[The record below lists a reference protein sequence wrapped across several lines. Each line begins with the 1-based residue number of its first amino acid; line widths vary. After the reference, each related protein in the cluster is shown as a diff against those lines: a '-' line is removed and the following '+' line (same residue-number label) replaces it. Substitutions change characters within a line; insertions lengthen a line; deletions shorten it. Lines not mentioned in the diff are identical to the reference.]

1 MFASLDTVPVLVPLL
16 SFVLV
21 ALASRQIGKAFSSV
35 GLPYIT
41 GYLLAGTLAGPF
53 LLGLMPSGATE
64 SLRFIDELSLAVIA
78 FVAGSELYLKEIRS
92 QLRTILLNAG
102 GIVVAALLL
111 IGLAL
116 FGLSGVLAFAQGF
129 SPADRVAMAL
139 LGATVLLALSPASTI
154 AVIQEVRAKGTFSKT
169 LLSVTVV
176 MDVVIIVLFAIAVAF
191 AGTLIEGRELSLLFV
206 GLLVLDLVLAVLVGL
221 LIGVVLTGVLRSKL
235 NQAFKTTLILTVG
248 MALFAAA
255 FYVDGLKLGIH
266 LEPLLSAMIAGFFV
280 TNFTARRQEFERI
293 LHDVSPAV
301 YVAFFTLTGVGL
313 KLDVLVSLAGAVALV
328 LFFVRMVAI
337 FAGSYL
343 GGTLAGESR
352 QFRRLAWAG
361 LITQAGIALGLARE
375 ISVDFPNTLGSDF
388 ATMIIA
394 VVVLNEIFGPML
406 LKYALRR
413 SGDAHEPGK
422 PVPDAERDV
431 VIIGIESQ
439 SISLARQLQAQ
450 SWNVTLADVDRARVE
465 LVDNGNLQAKYIT
478 GVTQEC
484 LDEIITP
491 GTDAVVAM
499 LEDDHAN
506 LTALESAY
514 EQHGIKRLVV
524 RLNDLSLAE
533 KFTEIGA
540 KVVDPTTA
548 TLSVLDQY
556 VRAPQSAALMLHQ
569 DPQYDIAQVT
579 ITEKDV
585 SGVLLRDLRLPTDVL
600 VLEISRRGQSIV
612 PKGQTKLLQGDEVIL
627 VGKPDSLKQATLQLG
642 F

>member
-1 MFASLDTVPVLVPLL
+1 MPSLDNLPVVVPLL

-21 ALASRQIGKAFSSV
+21 ALASKQIGRAFSSI

-53 LLGLMPSGATE
+53 ILGMMPSGSID
-64 SLRFIDELSLAVIA
+64 SLRFIDELSLAIIA
-78 FVAGSELYLKEIRS
+78 FVAGSELFLKELRS

-116 FGLSGVLAFAQGF
+116 FGLAGVLAFAEGF
-129 SPADRVAMAL
+129 TTAERIAMAL

-154 AVIQEVRAKGTFSKT
+154 AVMQEVRAKGTFSKT
-169 LLSVTVV
+169 ILSITVV
-176 MDVVIIVLFAIAVAF
+176 MDVVIIVLFAIAAAF
-191 AGTLIEGRELSLLFV
+191 AGTLIEGRTLSALFV
-206 GLLVLDLVLAVLVGL
+206 GMLALDLVLAVLVGVF
-221 LIGVVLTGVLRSKL
+221 IGGILTGILRTTF
-235 NQAFKTTLILTVG
+235 NQVVKTALILAVG
-248 MALFAAA
+248 LGLFTAAH
-255 FYVDGLKLGIH
+255 YIDGLGLGIH

-280 TNFTARRQEFERI
+280 TNFTENRREFEDV
-293 LHDVSPAV
+293 LHDVSPMV

-313 KLDVLVSLAGAVALV
+313 KLDVLLSLAGAVALV
-328 LFFVRMVAI
+328 LFFVRMFAI
-337 FAGSYL
+337 FVGSFL

-352 QFRRLAWAG
+352 QYRRLAWAG
-361 LITQAGIALGLARE
+361 LITQAGIALGLSRE
-375 ISVDFPNTLGSDF
+375 ISVAFPDTLGSDF

-406 LKYALRR
+406 LKFALRQ
-413 SGDAHEPGK
+413 SGDSHEPGK
-422 PVPDAERDV
+422 PTPDAERNV

-439 SISLARQLQAQ
+439 SLTLARQLEAQ
-450 SWNVTLADVDRARVE
+450 NWQVILADVDRTRVE
-465 LVDNGNLQAKYIT
+465 LVDNGTLRAKYIT
-478 GVTQEC
+478 GVSQDC
-484 LDEIITP
+484 LDEIIT
-491 GTDAVVAM
+491 GSTDAVVAM
-499 LEDDHAN
+499 LADDHAN
-506 LTALESAY
+506 LTALEAAY

-524 RLNDLSLAE
+524 RLNDLSLADR
-533 KFTEIGA
+533 FVEIGA

-548 TLSVLDQY
+548 TLSVIDQY

-579 ITEKDV
+579 ITELDV

-600 VLEISRRGQSIV
+600 ILEVSRRGQSIV
-612 PKGQTKLLQGDEVIL
+612 PHGQTKIMRGDEVIL
-627 VGKPDSLKQATLQLG
+627 VGKPDSLKQATLRLG

>member
-1 MFASLDTVPVLVPLL
+1 MLSLNTIPVLVPLL

-21 ALASRQIGKAFSSV
+21 ALASKQIGKAFSSI

-53 LLGLMPSGATE
+53 LLGLMPSGSTE
-64 SLRFIDELSLAVIA
+64 ELRFIDELSLAVIA
-78 FVAGSELYLKEIRS
+78 FVAGSELFLKEIRS

-111 IGLAL
+111 IGLAV
-116 FGLSGVLAFAQGF
+116 FGLAGVLTFAEGF
-129 SPADRVAMAL
+129 STADRIAMAL

-191 AGTLIEGRELSLLFV
+191 AGTLIEGRELSAAFV

-221 LIGVVLTGVLRSKL
+221 FVGAILTGILRSAM
-235 NQAFKTTLILTVG
+235 NQVFKTTLVLVVG
-248 MALFAAA
+248 MGLFAAA
-255 FYVDGLKLGIH
+255 YYVDDLKLGIH

-280 TNFTARRQEFERI
+280 TNFTDHRREFEHI

-313 KLDVLVSLAGAVALV
+313 KLDVLLSLAGAVALV
-328 LFFVRMVAI
+328 LFFVRMAAI
-337 FAGSYL
+337 FVGSYL

-375 ISVDFPNTLGSDF
+375 VSVEFPDTLGSEF

-406 LKYALRR
+406 LKYALRQ
-413 SGDAHEPGK
+413 SGDAHEPGE
-422 PVPDAERDV
+422 PTPDNERAV

-439 SISLARQLQAQ
+439 SITLARQLLAKN
-450 SWNVTLADVDRARVE
+450 WNVLLADVDRKRVE
-465 LVDNGNLQAKYIT
+465 LVDNGSLKARYIT
-478 GVTQEC
+478 GVSQDC
-484 LDEIITP
+484 LDEIIT
-491 GTDAVVAM
+491 GSTDAVVAM
-499 LEDDHAN
+499 LDDDHAN
-506 LTALESAY
+506 LTALEAAY

-524 RLNDLSLAE
+524 RLNDLSLSE
-533 KFTEIGA
+533 QFREIGA

-579 ITEKDV
+579 ITERDV

-612 PKGQTKLLQGDEVIL
+612 PKGQTKLNQGDEVIL
-627 VGKPDSLKQATLQLG
+627 VGKPESLRQATLQLG